1 MNEICIQNK
10 KNITTKKSHSNINNS
25 VSSEKTNETYKNK
38 INKVSFK
45 KKLVEVIKV
54 ECWKSFNIDTAKDIY
69 EQIVLMYINLEKIK
83 KYVACVIYFNQIE

>member
-1 MNEICIQNK
+1 MNEICIQNQ
-10 KNITTKKSHSNINNS
+10 KNNTTKKNSSNINNS

-54 ECWKSFNIDTAKDIY
+54 ECWKSFNVDTAKDIY
-69 EQIVLMYINLEKIK
+69 EQNSFDVYKPRKNKEICCICNI
-83 KYVACVIYFNQIE
+83 F